1 MRSYLNT
8 KGDIMCGNKSDCNCS
23 TEKESE
29 SSKCSDDVKKKCGCL
44 DNPSKP
50 CDNNDKSK

>member
-1 MRSYLNT
+1 
-8 KGDIMCGNKSDCNCS
+8 MCGNKLDCNCS
-23 TEKESE
+23 TEKESD
-29 SSKCSDDVKKKCGCL
+29 SSKYSDDAKKKCGCL